1 MMMSVAAELP
11 RISQAMC
18 RLSGEPA
25 HSMTVAFAPSDTLPC
40 ESSENTF
47 ERMKKRKKRLTNSE
61 HRELSMAAVLAAAEF
76 LFVTQGYNGTTT
88 EKIGELAGLTKGSVY
103 FYYGNKEGVLLE
115 LLNRVQAHVLEP
127 YVQLLRDN
135 GLTPVE
141 RMTRF
146 LEMTGKVALD
156 HPGSMLLPIVVS
168 IELAG
173 TESEAGR
180 RVKAGYNRIAEEIR
194 KVLELGQASGA
205 FRSDLSSGDMARL
218 LISTCDGMMLECLR
232 QNLRI
237 HVHRL
242 VRALQAV
249 VLSGLQLAS
258 ETPQLASETPRDI
271 DVADGPSVIDVLRG
285 NLQDN

>member
-1 MMMSVAAELP
+1 VKRCADSPIDQQWAVAFEPSDPLP
-11 RISQAMC
+11 RP
-18 RLSGEPA
+18 L
-25 HSMTVAFAPSDTLPC
+25 SDT
-40 ESSENTF
+40 TF
-47 ERMKKRKKRLTNSE
+47 EHMKKRKKQLTNSE

-88 EKIGELAGLTKGSVY
+88 ERIGKLAGLTKGSVY

-115 LLNRVQAHVLEP
+115 LLNRVQANVLEP
-127 YVQLLRDN
+127 YVQLLQDK
-135 GLTPVE
+135 GLSPVE
-141 RMTRF
+141 RMTRY
-146 LEMTGKVALD
+146 LEMTGKVALE

-180 RVKAGYNRIAEEIR
+180 RVKAGYNRIAKEIR
-194 KVLELGQASGA
+194 NVLELGQASGA

-258 ETPQLASETPRDI
+258 EAPRDI
-271 DVADGPSVIDVLRG
+271 DVADGPSVINVLRG
-285 NLQDN
+285 NLQDH

>member
-1 MMMSVAAELP
+1 MMMSVSAGLP
-11 RISQAMC
+11 HMIQAM
-18 RLSGEPA
+18 RRGSARRTDVTEPA
-25 HSMTVAFAPSDTLPC
+25 FASSEALPPD
-40 ESSENTF
+40 STENTF
-47 ERMKKRKKRLTNSE
+47 ECMKKRKKRLTNSE

-135 GLTPVE
+135 DLSPVE

-173 TESEAGR
+173 TDSEAGR
-180 RVKAGYNRIAEEIR
+180 RVKAGYNRIAQEIQ

-205 FRSDLSSGDMARL
+205 FRSDLGSSDMARL

-258 ETPQLASETPRDI
+258 ESPKDI
-271 DVADGPSVIDVLRG
+271 EVADGPSVIDVLRG

>member
-1 MMMSVAAELP
+1 MMSVSAELSQ
-11 RISQAMC
+11 ISQAMSG
-18 RLSGEPA
+18 LSGSQPP
-25 HSMTVAFAPSDTLPC
+25 SMSVAFAPSDPLPR
-40 ESSENTF
+40 ESSDNTF

-88 EKIGELAGLTKGSVY
+88 EKIGELAGLTKGSIY

-115 LLNRVQAHVLEP
+115 LLNRVQAHVMEP
-127 YVQLLRDN
+127 YVRLLRDDDHS
-135 GLTPVE
+135 PIE

-146 LEMTGKVALD
+146 LEMTGKVALE

-173 TESEAGR
+173 TDSEAGR
-180 RVKAGYNRIAEEIR
+180 RVKAGYNRIAREIQ

-205 FRSDLSSGDMARL
+205 FRSDLGSSDMARL
-218 LISTCDGMMLECLR
+218 LIATCDGMMLECLR
-232 QNLRI
+232 QNLSI

-249 VLSGLQLAS
+249 VLSGLQVAS
-258 ETPQLASETPRDI
+258 ELPRDI
-271 DVADGPSVIDVLRG
+271 DVPDGLSVIDVLRG